1 MVVKELEVMN
11 ELGFHAR
18 VACKIAKSIGEFAS
32 SVNLIKNGKKYDLKS
47 VTGVMMSAARHGEV
61 VTIEIEG
68 EDEESAAKELEKL
81 FADKFGER

>member
-1 MVVKELEVMN
+1 MVVTELEVQN

-18 VACKIAKSIGEFAS
+18 VACKISKSISAFGS
-32 SVNLIKNGKKYDLKS
+32 SVHLVKNGKKYDLKS
-47 VTGVMMSAARHGEV
+47 VTGVMMSAAKHGET

-68 EDEESAAKELEKL
+68 DDEESTAEALKQL

>member
-1 MVVKELEVMN
+1 MVVTELEVQN

-18 VACKIAKSIGEFAS
+18 VACKISKSISEFGS
-32 SVNLIKNGKKYDLKS
+32 SVHLVKNGKKYDLKS
-47 VTGVMMSAARHGEV
+47 VTGVMMSAAKHGEM

-68 EDEESAAKELEKL
+68 DDEESTAEALKQL